1 MKSNDENFLFLDLAL
16 ISSCYLVCKFNT
28 NIYILFALINIP
40 LFIAINEKRKVCALL
55 MSIFISFFIVKNIS
69 IYFIFVFIIYLLVVI
84 LLINISY
91 KRCWVYAIINASVIL
106 LFSIILSYD
115 INYVLALISF
125 VLFYVS
131 YDFVT
136 KQYYYLKKI
145 TKMYGEYDKSLNEK
159 ALYQSLFKISHEIKN
174 PLAVCK
180 GYLDMFDS
188 KDTIKK
194 KKYISIIKEE
204 INRTIILLKDFSN
217 FSKLKIKKK
226 NVLINKF
233 LNDICDEAKF
243 LYKNNIVVESFI
255 DPNAINIK
263 IDENRIKQVLINAI
277 KNAKEAIEKDGII
290 KISSKVKKRFYEIT
304 IIDNGSGMD
313 SETLRQIGTPFYTT
327 KKEGTGLGV
336 CLSKEIIEAH
346 GGIIKYK
353 SKKNQ
358 GTTLIIKIPLVNNKS
373 V

>member
-1 MKSNDENFLFLDLAL
+1 
-16 ISSCYLVCKFNT
+16 
-28 NIYILFALINIP
+28 
-40 LFIAINEKRKVCALL
+40 
-55 MSIFISFFIVKNIS
+55 
-69 IYFIFVFIIYLLVVI
+69 
-84 LLINISY
+84 
-91 KRCWVYAIINASVIL
+91 
-106 LFSIILSYD
+106 
-115 INYVLALISF
+115 
-125 VLFYVS
+125 
-131 YDFVT
+131 
-136 KQYYYLKKI
+136 
-145 TKMYGEYDKSLNEK
+145 
-159 ALYQSLFKISHEIKN
+159 
-174 PLAVCK
+174 
-180 GYLDMFDS
+180 MFDS